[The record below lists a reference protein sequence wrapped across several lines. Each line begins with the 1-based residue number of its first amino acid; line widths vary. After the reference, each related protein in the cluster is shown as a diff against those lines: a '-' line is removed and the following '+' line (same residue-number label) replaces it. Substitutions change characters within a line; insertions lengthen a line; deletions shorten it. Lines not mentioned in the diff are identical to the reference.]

1 MLVPL
6 SWLREYVDID
16 LTLDELVV
24 VLAELGLAV
33 ESVRRVGEGLDG
45 VVVAKVLEIGSI
57 EGADKIRVV
66 QVDAG
71 DAPSQ
76 PVQVVCGA
84 WNFEVGDVVALATV
98 GAVLP
103 GDFAI
108 AKRKMKG
115 VVSNGMLC
123 AADEL
128 ALPVTD
134 QDAGILILDQDFV
147 PGTPFAKAMG
157 IEADVVLE
165 LEINANRPDAMSM
178 LGVARDL
185 AARLGTPLRIPDS
198 EVEETGQA
206 VEELTSLEIEAT
218 DTCGRFVSRVISGVK
233 VGPSPE
239 WLARRLTLAG
249 MRPINNVVDVSNYVM
264 LELGQPNHA
273 YDMNRIGGRG
283 LRVRKARANE
293 TIVTLDDI
301 ERHLVVGDLLICDA
315 KDTPVG
321 LAGIMGG
328 SSSEIDE
335 TTTEVLLE
343 SAWFKPMA
351 IATTSK
357 RLNLRSEASARFE
370 RGADI
375 EMTAMAATR
384 FCELLAKCSAT
395 PISIAKG
402 IIDRRGDDTS
412 SAAVLL
418 HTSRVNA
425 LLGTA
430 LDDSQII
437 GYLDSLGFSF
447 AAVGDGIYEVKIPSW
462 RPDCTIEVDLIE
474 EIARLYGY
482 TNIEKRVPASPHFG
496 GLSTYQQ
503 ERRIV
508 RQIMVGAGA
517 LEAWCTT
524 FLAPADLERVG
535 LDVQEAIV
543 VANPLVAEESLLRT
557 SLLPGL
563 LSSIAYN
570 ASHRNFGV
578 SLFEIGRTFRRPVEA
593 KQPTGDQLPDE
604 REALALALAGC
615 DATDAVA
622 WWRLVAEG
630 LCIENTKLV
639 ADTAPGLHATRTAR
653 IMVSDVTVGVVGE
666 VDPSSLSRLGIT
678 ERVGWLE
685 LDLATLLEMP
695 HGTKIYKSISRYPS
709 SDVDLAFV
717 VSDSVPAGDVE
728 ATLRRV
734 GGDLVARVG
743 LFDVYRGQPVPEDH
757 RSLAYTVRFQA
768 HDHTLTDDEV
778 ASARRRL
785 IDAVEKTHNASL
797 RA

>member
-45 VVVAKVLEIGSI
+45 VVVAKILEISSI

-71 DAPSQ
+71 DGPSQ

-103 GDFAI
+103 GDFTI

-128 ALPVTD
+128 ALPATD
-134 QDAGILILDQDFV
+134 QDAGILILDQDLV

-178 LGVARDL
+178 LGIARDL
-185 AARLGTPLRIPDS
+185 AARLGTPLRIPDPR
-198 EVEETGQA
+198 VEETGQA

-218 DTCGRFVSRVISGVK
+218 DICGRFVSRVISGVK

-293 TIVTLDDI
+293 TIVTLDEI

-375 EMTAMAATR
+375 EMAAMAAAR
-384 FCELLAKCSAT
+384 FCELLAKCSVT
-395 PISIAKG
+395 PISAAKG

-430 LDDSQII
+430 LDDSQMI
-437 GYLDSLGFSF
+437 GYLDSLGFSS

-496 GLSTYQQ
+496 GLSAYQQ

-524 FLAPADLERVG
+524 FLAPSDLERVG

-570 ASHRNFGV
+570 ASHRNCGV

-593 KQPTGDQLPDE
+593 KQPAGDQLPDE
-604 REALALALAGC
+604 REVLALALAGC

-630 LCIENTKLV
+630 LYIENTKLV
-639 ADTAPGLHATRTAR
+639 ADTVPGLHATRTAR

-685 LDLATLLEMP
+685 LDLGTLLEMP

-734 GGDLVARVG
+734 GGDLVASVG

-785 IDAVEKTHNASL
+785 IDAVEKTHHASL